1 MDFNTVVKLFKD
13 ELVHSYRYGSCI
25 YQYEQFLEWLI
36 KKTYNLKV
44 CVYISLV
51 SNIIY
56 VYIPGPSEGDGVTYR
71 FGIDFESEDQFL
83 ANVMKDFLFS

>member
-1 MDFNTVVKLFKD
+1 MDFNTVVELFRREVIQIFPCGD
-13 ELVHSYRYGSCI
+13 HTYRC
-25 YQYEQFLEWLI
+25 EQFLEGLI
-36 KKTYNLKV
+36 KKTYNLEV

-51 SNIIY
+51 SNFIHVY
-56 VYIPGPSEGDGVTYR
+56 VPGPNKDVEASYR

>member
-1 MDFNTVVKLFKD
+1 MDFNTVVKLFKNNV
-13 ELVHSYRYGSCI
+13 VHIYPYGSCMH
-25 YQYEQFLEWLI
+25 QCEQFLEWLI

-51 SNIIY
+51 FNSIH
-56 VYIPGPSEGDGVTYR
+56 VYIPGPSEGDEATYR